1 MKKPTVAV
9 IFGSRSTEHDISI
22 LTAIGSVIKPLQL
35 SKKYDILPVYISK
48 DGRWFAGPQFADIKL
63 YQGDQLEAALTKSVP
78 VTLSFDKGLKL
89 VEQGRLSRKLYEV
102 DVVFPALHGTHG
114 EDGEVM
120 AICEMADVPY
130 IGCDVEASVVAMDK
144 VLAKQ
149 VAIASGIKTAKFV
162 AFSKPEYEA
171 APGNWQKQIHAE
183 LRYPLFVKP
192 AHLGSSI
199 GISRITSKKEL
210 ANAIEVALHYDTKA
224 LVEEG
229 VENLIE
235 VTLPIMGNDDIRPAL
250 LEEPLLKSEDFFD
263 FETKYM
269 QGGGKK
275 GKGKDGGKSPGQG
288 AQGYS
293 RIPAELPKGVYEIA
307 EAVGVRVYRALGCSG
322 LARVDM
328 LIDSHTK
335 EVYFN
340 EVNPLPGS
348 LYAHNWALAGVSN
361 IQLVTRL
368 VELAQER
375 FAKKRAVTTS
385 FSTNYLQQF

>member
-9 IFGSRSTEHDISI
+9 IFGSRSTEHDISV
-22 LTAIGSVIKPLQL
+22 LTAIGSVIKPLERAKQ
-35 SKKYDILPVYISK
+35 YDVLPVYIAK
-48 DGRWFAGPQFADIKL
+48 DGTWYAGRKFADVRL
-63 YQGDQLEAALTKSVP
+63 YQGNRLETELAKSTP
-78 VTLSFDKGLKL
+78 VTLSIGNGLTL
-89 VEQGRLSRKLYEV
+89 VAASRFGRTEYPV

-120 AICEMADVPY
+120 AICEMANVAY
-130 IGCDVEASVVAMDK
+130 VGCDVEASVIAMDK
-144 VLAKQ
+144 ILAKQ
-149 VAIASGIKTAKFV
+149 VAMASAIDTPKAV
-162 AFSKPEYEA
+162 YFSKPSYEA
-171 APGNWQKQIHAE
+171 DPAGWQQKVHAE
-183 LRYPLFVKP
+183 LRYPVFVKP

-199 GISRITSKKEL
+199 GISRVTDKQGL
-210 ANAIEVALHYDTKA
+210 ANAIEVALHYDSKA

-235 VTLPIMGNDDIRPAL
+235 VTLPIMGNDEVTPAL

-269 QGGGKK
+269 QGGKK
-275 GKGKDGGKSPGQG
+275 GKGGSGKGG

-293 RIPAELPKGVYEIA
+293 RIPAELPKGLYEVA

-322 LARVDM
+322 IARVDM
-328 LIDSHTK
+328 LIDSK
-335 EVYFN
+335 AKQVYFN

-348 LYAHNWALAGVSN
+348 LYAHNWAKSGISN

-368 VELAQER
+368 IELAQER
-375 FAKKRAVTTS
+375 FAGKQAITTS